1 MLLTPYHADDD
12 DDDNIY
18 EDADQENKECLRLFA
33 PYDTTDLFDSLCD
46 LFGRVAVVVL
56 PSWYDDHLGDNDHSG
71 DVLGMAIMVLKMIYD
86 LDNDDGYKVSLAR
99 SHQILWYHLWWQ
111 II

>member
-1 MLLTPYHADDD
+1 MLLAPYHANDDAD

-18 EDADQENKECLRLFA
+18 DDADQENEECLRLFA

-56 PSWYDDHLGDNDHSG
+56 P
-71 DVLGMAIMVLKMIYD
+71 
-86 LDNDDGYKVSLAR
+86 R
-99 SHQILWYHLWWQ
+99 
-111 II
+111 